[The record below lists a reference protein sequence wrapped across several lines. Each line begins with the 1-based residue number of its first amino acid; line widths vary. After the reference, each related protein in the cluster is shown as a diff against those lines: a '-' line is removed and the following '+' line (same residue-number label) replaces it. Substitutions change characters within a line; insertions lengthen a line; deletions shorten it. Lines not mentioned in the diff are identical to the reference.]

1 MTRKTAL
8 MTSSTATTSCAAS
21 ATAATSIT
29 SATLQARLW
38 MLQRLSAMVLALCV
52 VVHIAVIIVAV
63 RNGLTGAEILG
74 RTRGNA
80 AWFIFYAV
88 FVIASAVHV
97 PIGVLKIA
105 EEWWR
110 WRGRGVQVA
119 ATAFGLLVLVAGL
132 RAVWAV
138 TAGGAP

>member
-1 MTRKTAL
+1 MASSAVS
-8 MTSSTATTSCAAS
+8 MTSST
-21 ATAATSIT
+21 T

-38 MLQRLSAMVLALCV
+38 MLQRLSAMALALCV

-74 RTRGNA
+74 RTRGNV
-80 AWFIFYAV
+80 AWGLFYGV
-88 FVIASAVHV
+88 FVLASAVHV

-119 ATAFGLLVLVAGL
+119 AVAFGLLVLVAGL

-138 TAGGAP
+138 TAGGTP

>member
-1 MTRKTAL
+1 MTGSTVS
-8 MTSSTATTSCAAS
+8 MTSST
-21 ATAATSIT
+21 T

-74 RTRGNA
+74 RTRGNV
-80 AWFIFYAV
+80 AWGLFYGV
-88 FVIASAVHV
+88 FVLASAVHV

-110 WRGRGVQVA
+110 WRGRGVQLA
-119 ATAFGLLVLVAGL
+119 AAAFGLLVLVAGL

>member
-1 MTRKTAL
+1 MASSAVS
-8 MTSSTATTSCAAS
+8 MTSST
-21 ATAATSIT
+21 T

-74 RTRGNA
+74 RTRGNV
-80 AWFIFYAV
+80 AWGLFYGV
-88 FVIASAVHV
+88 FVLASAVHV

-119 ATAFGLLVLVAGL
+119 AMAFGLLVLVAGL

-138 TAGGAP
+138 TAGGTP

>member
-1 MTRKTAL
+1 MTGLAW
-8 MTSSTATTSCAAS
+8 
-21 ATAATSIT
+21 
-29 SATLQARLW
+29 QARLW

-63 RNGLTGAEILG
+63 RNGLTADEILG
-74 RTRGNA
+74 RTQGSVA
-80 AWFIFYAV
+80 FGLFYAV
-88 FVIASAVHV
+88 FVLACAVHV

-110 WRGRGVQVA
+110 WRGRSVYLA
-119 ATAFGLLVLVAGL
+119 STAFGLVVLVAGL

-138 TAGGAP
+138 TVVTNGGAP

>member
-1 MTRKTAL
+1 MRSATVS
-8 MTSSTATTSCAAS
+8 MTTS
-21 ATAATSIT
+21 TT
-29 SATLQARLW
+29 SAALQARLW

-74 RTRGNA
+74 RTRGNM
-80 AWFIFYAV
+80 AWGVFYAV
-88 FVIASAVHV
+88 FVIAAAVHV

-110 WRGRGVQVA
+110 WRGRGVHMA
-119 ATAFGLLVLVAGL
+119 AAAFGVLVLVTGL